1 MVAMTERDR
10 PRSWGE
16 VLGFGPRG
24 PSPVVTGRA
33 AYVRWWERVRA
44 AVVLAALV
52 VILGLATAALV
63 GALFFAGGFV
73 LEQIVS

>member
-1 MVAMTERDR
+1 MMSMTDRDH
-10 PRSWGE
+10 PRSWGSM
-16 VLGFGPRG
+16 LGFGPRG
-24 PSPVVTGRA
+24 PSPVVTGPK

-52 VILGLATAALV
+52 LILGLATAALV
-63 GALFFAGGFV
+63 GALFFAGGFL